1 MGKCSQKVG
10 RGQEK
15 KTLHLNKIRCV
26 HGTEIA
32 LISECDTVYFFI
44 PFLHSPNCL

>member
-15 KTLHLNKIRCV
+15 KALHLNKILCV
-26 HGTEIA
+26 RGTEIA
-32 LISECDTVYFFI
+32 LI
-44 PFLHSPNCL
+44 